1 MQAAMREIKIKKKS
15 GGYRIVVAPN
25 AQQKRR
31 LRNKIPYLM
40 AYVRR
45 RDTDGIVHGFQEH
58 RSPVTN
64 AMKHAGYAA
73 TLTVDLKDFFDHV
86 TLKHPGIEK
95 RLNAKAGNG
104 MCSRPNPDYI
114 PRLKSMTHN
123 SVARQGLPTSPALA
137 NICALDMDAELH
149 TMIGKFN
156 GIYTRYA
163 DDLSFSVPVEA
174 DVHGLLPLVREIVE
188 RNKFKIN
195 DKKTRIM
202 LARRGRRVIT
212 GIAVDDKGIYPT
224 RRVKRKLRAALHQG
238 NKPQAMGLA
247 EWCKLKQP
255 KGRMPDIPEMRTGI
269 IPDEFIVERDME
281 RVSTKDGHPLGNVSA
296 SIPGLAT
303 RKIKTKFQFRRE
315 FVKVA
320 LREAAR
326 KLEEL

>member
-1 MQAAMREIKIKKKS
+1 MREIKIKKKS
-15 GGYRIVVAPN
+15 GGYRIVVAPS
-25 AQQKRR
+25 AEQKRR
-31 LRNKIPYLM
+31 LRAKIPQLM
-40 AYVRR
+40 RCVERQDADDV
-45 RDTDGIVHGFQEH
+45 VHGFQSE

-64 AMKHAGYAA
+64 ALKHVGFAA

-86 TLKHPGIEK
+86 TLKHPGLAKHKDSRIGTGRLSK
-95 RLNAKAGNG
+95 RN
-104 MCSRPNPDYI
+104 PNYI
-114 PRLKSMTHN
+114 PRLHAMMHN
-123 SVARQGLPTSPALA
+123 NVARQGLPTSPA
-137 NICALDMDAELH
+137 ICNLCAMDMDEELVEL
-149 TMIGKFN
+149 IKRSN
-156 GIYTRYA
+156 GVFTRYA
-163 DDLSFSVPVEA
+163 DDLTFSVPVEA
-174 DVHGLLPLVREIVE
+174 DVHALLPLVRAIVE